1 MVAETPARAATSLR
15 VGLLDLGTCQPPCP
29 GFGPSESALGS
40 SQFARMSEQPTAVTF
55 LDRCL
60 TPASHAAMILLIRFS
75 SEVYHMRLRIG
86 SPIEALL
93 DGPARKAPPQHTRR
107 TPRMRFPV
115 KKSTTLLGVAA
126 LAASLSLTACGGD
139 DGGGSDSDTV
149 TIWSSVDQPVQDG
162 LLKALEA
169 KLGGDVTVDWQKV
182 ENINQ
187 LIMTKI
193 QANDTPDIAFIP
205 QPGVVKDIVSRDA
218 AQPLDD
224 VVDMA
229 ALEESMVPGSL
240 EAGTGRRPALRHAR
254 LGQRQGPDLLPQEGV
269 GRGRLPDRGRHDRR
283 PQRADRADQGRRQH
297 PVVHGHRV
305 RHRHRLAGDRLVRDA
320 GRQVRR
326 CGGLQLVG
334 HPRDAVRLRP
344 GPRGGRRVRGA
355 DVHRRQRA
363 RWP

>member
-15 VGLLDLGTCQPPCP
+15 VGLLDLATCQPPCP

-40 SQFARMSEQPTAVTF
+40 SQFARMSEQPAAVVF

-75 SEVYHMRLRIG
+75 SEVYHMPLRIG

-115 KKSTTLLGVAA
+115 KKSTIPARRRGCRR
-126 LAASLSLTACGGD
+126 LAMSLAACGGD

-205 QPGVVKDIVSRDA
+205 QPGVVKDIVSPRRGPA
-218 AQPLDD
+218 ARRRGRHER
-224 VVDMA
+224 A
-229 ALEESMVPGSL
+229 AGQHAPGHV
-240 EAGTGRRPALRHAR
+240 GGRLRGRPALRHAR

-269 GRGRLPDRGRHDRR
+269 GGGRLPDRGGHHRR

-326 CGGLQLVG
+326 RGRLQLVG
-334 HPRDAVRLRP
+334 HPRDASSTPTWSARRP
-344 GPRGGRRVRGA
+344 PSSRS
-355 DVHRRQRA
+355 
-363 RWP
+363 